1 MILNDTVE
9 SYALSHEWDTKFR
22 KRYSFVLSELANSCV
37 RLLSN
42 SQQAASVLSS
52 YKLPMSTQRKSTPAN
67 TLIPVKMIYNFF
79 FNYNYTW
86 RFDSTLGILSYRI

>member
-1 MILNDTVE
+1 MILNDTVD
-9 SYALSHEWDTKFR
+9 SYALPHEWDPKFR

-42 SQQAASVLSS
+42 SQQVASVLSP

-67 TLIPVKMIYNFF
+67 TLIPVKMIYIYFF
-79 FNYNYTW
+79 YF
-86 RFDSTLGILSYRI
+86 